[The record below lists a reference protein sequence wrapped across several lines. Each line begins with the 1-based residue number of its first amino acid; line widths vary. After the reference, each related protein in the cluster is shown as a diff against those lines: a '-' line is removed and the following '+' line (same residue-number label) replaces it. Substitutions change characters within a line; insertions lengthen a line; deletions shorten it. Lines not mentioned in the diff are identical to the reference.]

1 MLSTRRKRALRRNFL
16 LYCVMSVALKLGK
29 DEGEI
34 AEWPRSR
41 LVRWMALFKIH
52 REEED
57 KAIERA
63 KSGFKAPP
71 GRQNLPSLNE
81 PGS

>member
-1 MLSTRRKRALRRNFL
+1 
-16 LYCVMSVALKLGK
+16 MSVAYRLGK

-34 AEWPRSR
+34 ASWPLRR
-41 LVRWMALFKIH
+41 LVRWMAYFKIV

-63 KSGFKAPP
+63 KKTSFGNFPKGSGV
-71 GRQNLPSLNE
+71 
-81 PGS
+81 